1 MNTSLKKSAF
11 AFFQIFRLL
20 QLTLSNAN
28 ELLDIVPSFSP
39 LGTCLVACTQTLF
52 YFSFRSFG
60 KHRQARERGEHSIN
74 PLRFI
79 FYHACSTVFQENRG
93 SVNRLLT

>member
-1 MNTSLKKSAF
+1 MAMNTSLKKSAF

-39 LGTCLVACTQTLF
+39 LGTYLVACTQTLF

-60 KHRQARERGEHSIN
+60 KHRQARERGEHA
-74 PLRFI
+74 L
-79 FYHACSTVFQENRG
+79 A
-93 SVNRLLT
+93 VNKSAAVYFLSRVLDGLSRE